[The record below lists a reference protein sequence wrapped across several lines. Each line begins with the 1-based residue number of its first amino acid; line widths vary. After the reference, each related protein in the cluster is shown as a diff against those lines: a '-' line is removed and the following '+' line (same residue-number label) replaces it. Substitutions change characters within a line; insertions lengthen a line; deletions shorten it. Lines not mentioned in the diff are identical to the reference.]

1 MTWGTAVASLGIV
14 FVASAC
20 STTQIV
26 LPSSCLDKDKT
37 CERNLNAQTLSAIGQ
52 EEAALQLMCTDAS
65 VRDVMGDKCI
75 SPEQ

>member
-14 FVASAC
+14 FVTSAC

-26 LPSSCLDKDKT
+26 LPSSCLDEDKT

-52 EEAALQLMCTDAS
+52 EEAAIQLMCTDRS
-65 VRDVMGDKCI
+65 VRDAMGDKCT
-75 SPEQ
+75 STE